1 MKINI
6 LHKGDKFLNVT
17 NDFIAVER
25 FSGEVDI
32 LPLIKEN
39 GGIWVDTKHVLT
51 IGYGE
56 NVVQV
61 ETEDG
66 ITITNF

>member
-6 LHKGDKFLNVT
+6 LHEGDKILNVT

-25 FSGEVDI
+25 ISGEVDI

-39 GGIWVDTKHVLT
+39 GGIWIDATHVLT

-56 NVVQV
+56 NIVQM

>member
-6 LHKGDKFLNVT
+6 LHEGDKVLNVT

-25 FSGEVDI
+25 ISGEVDI

-39 GGIWVDTKHVLT
+39 GGIWIDTTHILT

-56 NVVQV
+56 NIVQV